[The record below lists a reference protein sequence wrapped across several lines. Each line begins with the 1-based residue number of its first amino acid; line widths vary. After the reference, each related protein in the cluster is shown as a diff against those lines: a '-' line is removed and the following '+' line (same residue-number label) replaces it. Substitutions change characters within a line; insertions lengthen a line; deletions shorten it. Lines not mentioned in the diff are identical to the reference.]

1 MSSPSSSSLAATD
14 NMILVDSASFFER
27 VIWRIRMM
35 IGHGDDDDDDDD
47 DDDAVVA
54 EDAE

>member
-35 IGHGDDDDDDDD
+35 IGHDDDDDDD